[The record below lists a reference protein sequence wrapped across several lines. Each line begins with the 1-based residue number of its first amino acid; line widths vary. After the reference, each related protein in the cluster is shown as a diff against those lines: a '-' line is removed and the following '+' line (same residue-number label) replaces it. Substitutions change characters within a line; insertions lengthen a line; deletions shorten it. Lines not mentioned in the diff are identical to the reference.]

1 MLGLGRDLA
10 RTMGLEQVAVLN
22 RIKGGVAFRAPGVAL
37 LMLTDRV
44 LLAHWTRAP
53 GELRT
58 VEEHVT
64 RRLGPTFSIE
74 DIRAVAAP
82 GAAGRA
88 AKPQD
93 READRVLTD
102 PVEPDPTRE
111 PAGEDP
117 MPTPTT
123 EDDLG
128 PGL

>member
-1 MLGLGRDLA
+1 MLALGRDLS
-10 RTMGLEQVAVLN
+10 RTMGVEQVAVLN

-58 VEEHVT
+58 VQDWLT
-64 RRLGPTFSIE
+64 RRLGRMFPFE
-74 DIRAVAAP
+74 DMQTVAARRT
-82 GAAGRA
+82 AGRA

-93 READRVLTD
+93 READRVLPD
-102 PVEPDPTRE
+102 PVEPDHTRE

-117 MPTPTT
+117 MQTAAT
-123 EDDLG
+123 EDALG